1 MTHLTEGSFEDII
14 IVGDTVQDAIAANKN
29 QTKSIIVCRKPE
41 RKNELENSNPTII
54 VDDLNEV
61 NLNSII

>member
-1 MTHLTEGSFEDII
+1 
-14 IVGDTVQDAIAANKN
+14 VQDAIAANKN